1 MSITGIYFYYQEG
14 SLNGTELK
22 SLTGIP
28 QEGVSF
34 QEVKDLTAQANL
46 PGAKA
51 LGLKKNYL
59 VECFTSVPPVVK
71 TGINPGESLIIGFEL
86 PSGQDITSVS
96 SALNGWITDRH
107 FDPGDLVIGLHV
119 QGIKVNDVKS
129 SESFILHA
137 APLPATVLLL
147 GSGLFG
153 LALLG
158 WRRRKA

>member
-1 MSITGIYFYYQEG
+1 M
-14 SLNGTELK
+14 NGTELK

-86 PSGQDITSVS
+86 PSGQDITSVR
-96 SALNGWITDRH
+96 SALNGWIKDRH

>member
-1 MSITGIYFYYQEG
+1 M
-14 SLNGTELK
+14 NGTELN

-28 QEGVSF
+28 PWDDQSQKGVSF
-34 QEVKDLTAQANL
+34 QEVKEKDNL
-46 PGAKA
+46 PGAKEA

-71 TGINPGESLIIGFEL
+71 TGINPGESLNILFEL
-86 PSGQDITSVS
+86 PSAQDITSVS

-119 QGIKVNDVKS
+119 QGIKVNDGKS